1 MYHFYGGK
9 QALQNIPMRGNQ
21 IYSSQLDLVTD
32 HKKGK
37 ALCRRSKLIF
47 LWLALLRTHIAWYHD
62 NKT

>member
-47 LWLALLRTHIAWYHD
+47 FVY
-62 NKT
+62 